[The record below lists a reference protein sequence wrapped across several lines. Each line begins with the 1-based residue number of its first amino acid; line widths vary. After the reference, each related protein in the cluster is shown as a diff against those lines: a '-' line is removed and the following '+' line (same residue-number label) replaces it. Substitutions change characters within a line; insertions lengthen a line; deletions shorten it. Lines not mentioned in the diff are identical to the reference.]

1 MTRLM
6 MMVFMMAMPMMVV
19 RIMKVVLIKMST
31 GMNVSSI
38 TSRTS
43 LSKML

>member
-1 MTRLM
+1 

-19 RIMKVVLIKMST
+19 RIMKVVLISTSKAKMST

-38 TSRTS
+38 TSRTRQT
-43 LSKML
+43 KML